1 MTEPR
6 SSLVATAA
14 DPTGRAEAR
23 VLRVSIAIVWLA
35 TGCAVVFPQYRAI
48 GSAYLAEAG
57 LPDALMFS
65 TCAAEVLLGL
75 RLLLRPTGGLLTAL
89 QLILVVAF
97 TIILAALGP
106 RLLVHPLGMLS
117 KNLPLLAVIVVV
129 FEMERRGPTP
139 RALVVLRFGMA
150 VVWLTEGIFPKLLF
164 QQPWELG
171 LVTRLHLPGDPA
183 LVLAGVGVVQALS
196 GIAALTL
203 RGSALRLVLGAQLLA
218 LVALPSMVGAMDPVY
233 WVHPFGPL
241 TKNAPILAGTYI
253 LFRRCST

>member
-1 MTEPR
+1 MTPPG
-6 SSLVATAA
+6 SNLVATA
-14 DPTGRAEAR
+14 DPTGSAEAR
-23 VLRVSIAIVWLA
+23 ALRASIAVVWLT
-35 TGCAVVFPQYRAI
+35 TGCFVVFPQYRAI
-48 GSAYLAEAG
+48 GGAYLAEMG
-57 LPDALMFS
+57 LPDALMFF

-97 TIILAALGP
+97 TIILAAVEP

-117 KNLPLLAVIVVV
+117 KNLPLLVVIGVV
-129 FEMERRGPTP
+129 FEMERHGPTP
-139 RALVVLRFGMA
+139 RALAALRFGMA

-164 QQPWELG
+164 QHPWELG
-171 LVTRLHLPGDPA
+171 LVARLHLPGDPSL
-183 LVLAGVGVVQALS
+183 LVGGLGVVQALS

-218 LVALPSMVGAMDPVY
+218 LVVLPCMVSVMDPVFLI
-233 WVHPFGPL
+233 HPFGPL
-241 TKNAPILAGTYI
+241 TKNAPILVGTYI